1 VGGWLRLVCGVR
13 PRLHHLQRL
22 RAAGKL
28 PFHLRHVLVR
38 SCTAAAVRV
47 AIAAAVCVAIAA
59 AVCAAA
65 AALRVA
71 IAAAS
76 VRLALDRSRA
86 AEPELEALRRVR
98 PPEQVLGGAQVG
110 RRRREARGALLC

>member
-1 VGGWLRLVCGVR
+1 MGGWLRLVCGVR

-59 AVCAAA
+59 AVC
-65 AALRVA
+65 VA

-86 AEPELEALRRVR
+86 AELEALRRVR
-98 PPEQVLGGAQVG
+98 PPEQVLGGAQMG